1 MPPTIDVL
9 DAEEAAELIGYTPR
23 GVRKLCATGRLRARK
38 VAGVWVIPRSAVEQH
53 NNEKSPDQDD
63 PAGANVC

>member
-53 NNEKSPDQDD
+53 NKENPDRDD
-63 PAGANVC
+63 PAGAKV